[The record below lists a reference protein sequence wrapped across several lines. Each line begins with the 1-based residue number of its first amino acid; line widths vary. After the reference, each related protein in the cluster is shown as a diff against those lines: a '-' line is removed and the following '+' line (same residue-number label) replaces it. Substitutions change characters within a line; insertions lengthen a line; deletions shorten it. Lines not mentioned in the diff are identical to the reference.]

1 MIPLDKHR
9 ARLGDLLLA
18 RGIITQD
25 QLAKALDVQQR
36 GQRDRLLGEILI
48 DLGYATG
55 DQVLEALAEGCGVP
69 FAHLTPHLV
78 DAAVRS
84 SLPEAFIR
92 KYGVLPLFRIRDTL
106 TVAVPEPSNLFLID
120 EIAHTAGLGVQVVAA
135 TADNIYQM
143 IEHTQT
149 GDAAAAPAAE
159 PSADWATSGEAALSE
174 NYESVYGHWPT
185 EKFADLLLRE
195 AIRARA
201 AAIHLEPEEKVLRI
215 RWTVD
220 GALRVVMRPP
230 VRLAAALADA
240 FDAMMGAGPTL
251 PAASPAGS
259 TDREVWRPR
268 GGPAADLPP
277 SPRHVGASAGEGL
290 RSARLLI
297 DGHTVQLHKVS
308 LGGAFGPRTLI
319 RIVRDAEAQRPL
331 EKLGCDFEPLARFRE
346 VLAERRGLV
355 LIAGPASSGVT
366 TTLYSAL
373 GALDPVHLNLCTLEA
388 TIHFNLS
395 GVNQF
400 SPVTCGTADVAD
412 AMARLLLHQPD
423 VVVLDGCMNDGVVGA
438 AVEAAMDGGLVLA
451 QVRGLD
457 AADAVLRLA
466 DRVRPGK
473 LATALRAVL
482 AQRLVRTVCPHCRS
496 AYEPPAALR
505 RRIADLGGPIEAYT
519 RGRGCPACGR
529 TGYLGRIG
537 LFELVTVTPALR
549 ELLQA
554 GSEAD
559 ALRAAFRA
567 AGRPSLWVDGMN
579 KVRAGITTVDEVMA
593 VLAGCPAE
601 RPGSAG
607 TPPATARPV
616 AVPGW
621 PDGPGSAGTPRPDGR
636 PAAPQ
641 TA

>member
-18 RGIITQD
+18 RGVITQD
-25 QLAKALDVQQR
+25 QLAKALEVQQR

-143 IEHTQT
+143 IEHAQT

-220 GALRVVMRPP
+220 GALRVIMRPP

-251 PAASPAGS
+251 PAAG
-259 TDREVWRPR
+259 
-268 GGPAADLPP
+268 LP
-277 SPRHVGASAGEGL
+277 

-579 KVRAGITTVDEVMA
+579 KVRAGITTVEEVMA

-601 RPGSAG
+601 RPPA
-607 TPPATARPV
+607 PQPAT
-616 AVPGW
+616 
-621 PDGPGSAGTPRPDGR
+621 
-636 PAAPQ
+636 PADH
-641 TA
+641 

>member
-18 RGIITQD
+18 RGVITQD
-25 QLAKALDVQQR
+25 QLAKALEVQQR
-36 GQRDRLLGEILI
+36 GQRDRLLGEILV
-48 DLGYATG
+48 DLGYATA

-92 KYGVLPLFRIRDTL
+92 KYGVLPLFRVRDTL

-143 IEHTQT
+143 IEHAQT

-251 PAASPAGS
+251 PAAG
-259 TDREVWRPR
+259 
-268 GGPAADLPP
+268 LP
-277 SPRHVGASAGEGL
+277 

-297 DGHTVQLHKVS
+297 DGHAVQLHKVS

-355 LIAGPASSGVT
+355 LIAGLASSGVT

-423 VVVLDGCMNDGVVGA
+423 VVVLDGCMNNGVVGA

-457 AADAVLRLA
+457 VADAVLRLA

-579 KVRAGITTVDEVMA
+579 KVRAGITTVEEIMA

-601 RPGSAG
+601 R
-607 TPPATARPV
+607 
-616 AVPGW
+616 
-621 PDGPGSAGTPRPDGR
+621 PGSAGTPRPDGR